1 MNTEGT
7 LTSYM
12 TCTREGYKVV
22 NSEDDGMHEIEPRG
36 EEQRINNVHRKLQ
49 QVNGYQP
56 DQKLKKLHDDEC
68 CMGGPKSA
76 IRARCEPRLLQA
88 SQENSTSQY
97 FLHLQSP
104 HQRDT

>member
-22 NSEDDGMHEIEPRG
+22 VSADPSRIEVGNSEDDGMHGIEPRG
-36 EEQRINNVHRKLQ
+36 EEQKINNVHRKLQ

-56 DQKLKKLHDDEC
+56 DQKLKK
-68 CMGGPKSA
+68 
-76 IRARCEPRLLQA
+76 I
-88 SQENSTSQY
+88 T
-97 FLHLQSP
+97 
-104 HQRDT
+104 